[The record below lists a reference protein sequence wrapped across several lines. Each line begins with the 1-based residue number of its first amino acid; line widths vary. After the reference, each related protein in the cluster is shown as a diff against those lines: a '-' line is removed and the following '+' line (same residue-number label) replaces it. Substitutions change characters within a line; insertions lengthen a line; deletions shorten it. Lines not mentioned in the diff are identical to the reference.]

1 MSSLALRIAV
11 KGRAATARVVPLA
24 CREAVRA
31 HLGFD
36 DVEPIRAVGLM
47 RVPMQPLAFLS
58 AIVNCVA
65 WTKEELCCVPVAL

>member
-1 MSSLALRIAV
+1 M
-11 KGRAATARVVPLA
+11 
-24 CREAVRA
+24 
-31 HLGFD
+31 GFD